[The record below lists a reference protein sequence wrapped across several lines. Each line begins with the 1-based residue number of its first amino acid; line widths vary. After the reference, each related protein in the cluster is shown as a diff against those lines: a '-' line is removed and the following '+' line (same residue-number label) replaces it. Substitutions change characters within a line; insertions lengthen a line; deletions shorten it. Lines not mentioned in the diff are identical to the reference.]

1 MKLSVR
7 NLLLIVILF
16 AVLAVLLTYVLVKT
30 KDFGLVLLKVGRG
43 LPARV
48 PSRPEPLR
56 SVTVV
61 PNPGYEVLKLGSRFR
76 ANPEV
81 TIPSVSPTADTDCA
95 NGVMTSDATSRKN
108 EARSHDALRQTFF
121 ALIYISLMTTDEV
134 CY

>member
-1 MKLSVR
+1 VKLSVR

-16 AVLAVLLTYVLVKT
+16 AVLEVLPTYVLVKT

-61 PNPGYEVLKLGSRFR
+61 PSPEYEVLKLGVKIQSQ
-76 ANPEV
+76 
-81 TIPSVSPTADTDCA
+81 S
-95 NGVMTSDATSRKN
+95 
-108 EARSHDALRQTFF
+108 
-121 ALIYISLMTTDEV
+121 
-134 CY
+134 

>member
-1 MKLSVR
+1 MVKLSVR

-16 AVLAVLLTYVLVKT
+16 AVLEVLPTYVLVKPN
-30 KDFGLVLLKVGRG
+30 DFGLEPLKVGRG

-61 PNPGYEVLKLGSRFR
+61 PLPGYELVTLGSRFR

-81 TIPSVSPTADTDCA
+81 TIPAVSPAAETDCA
-95 NGVMTSDATSRKN
+95 NGVMTSDAPRRKK
-108 EARSHDALRQTFF
+108 EARSHDALRQTFL
-121 ALIYISLMTTDEV
+121 ALI
-134 CY
+134 